1 MKIKYEDINTLI
13 GLAITE
19 DIGSGDVTTRAV
31 FDKDHE
37 SLAKIISK
45 ESGIFCGGEIVSYV
59 YRQID
64 PQVKVKI
71 NIADGAHINRNDV
84 AVELSGKTVSLLE
97 GERTSLNFLQRMCGI
112 ATFSNETA
120 KLLSGTKIKIL
131 DTRKTLPGFRLLDKY
146 AVKTGGGENHRM
158 GLYDMVLIKDNH
170 IKAAGGITQAV
181 GKVKLAYGN
190 KFRIEVEASNI
201 NEVKEALENKADIIM
216 LDNMRTSVMAECVSI
231 INKKALIEVS
241 GNVDEKRI
249 SELKK
254 LDIDFISMGALTH
267 SVLAFDLSMKFD

>member
-1 MKIKYEDINTLI
+1 MKIEYEDANTLI
-13 GLAITE
+13 GLALAE

-31 FDKDHE
+31 FDKEQE
-37 SLAKIISK
+37 SGARIISK
-45 ESGIFCGGEIVSYV
+45 ESGIFCGGEIVSFV
-59 YRQID
+59 YRHID

-71 NIADGAHINRNDV
+71 NISDGAQIKRNDI

-146 AVKTGGGENHRM
+146 SVKTGGGENHRM

-170 IKAAGGITQAV
+170 IKAAGGITEAV
-181 GKVKLAYGN
+181 SKIKQAYGN
-190 KFRIEVEASNI
+190 KYKIEVEASNL

-216 LDNMRTSVMAECVSI
+216 LDNMSTSVMAECISI

-241 GNVDEKRI
+241 GNVDAKRI

-254 LDIDFISMGALTH
+254 LNIDFISMGALTH
-267 SVLAFDLSMKFD
+267 SVMAFDLSMKFD

>member
-1 MKIKYEDINTLI
+1 MKINYEDANTLI
-13 GLAITE
+13 GLALAE

-31 FDKDHE
+31 FDKEQE
-37 SLAKIISK
+37 SGARIISK

-71 NIADGAHINRNDV
+71 NISDGAHINRNDI

-131 DTRKTLPGFRLLDKY
+131 DTRKTLPGFRILDKY
-146 AVKTGGGENHRM
+146 SVKTGGGENHRM

-170 IKAAGGITQAV
+170 IKAAGGITEAVSKIKQA
-181 GKVKLAYGN
+181 YEN
-190 KFRIEVEASNI
+190 KFKIEVEASNL
-201 NEVKEALENKADIIM
+201 NEVKEALENNADIIM
-216 LDNMRTSVMAECVSI
+216 LDNMSTSVMAECVSI

-241 GNVDEKRI
+241 GNVDAKRI

-267 SVLAFDLSMKFD
+267 SVMAFDLSMKFD